1 MITALFFS
9 HILYT
14 CTHRVIESKG
24 PTNTRIY
31 VVAVYFRDR
40 RLATGKGH
48 SIQEAEMNAATNAL
62 TNASKGWFPWRPR
75 SFRFMSEHLL
85 TAS

>member
-1 MITALFFS
+1 MKNR
-9 HILYT
+9 
-14 CTHRVIESKG
+14 RVIDSKG

-31 VVAVYFRDR
+31 EVAVYFRDD

-62 TNASKGWFPWRPR
+62 RLSKGFVSRNKKI
-75 SFRFMSEHLL
+75 SFSKNLFFH
-85 TAS
+85 

>member
-1 MITALFFS
+1 MAIAISPLP
-9 HILYT
+9 
-14 CTHRVIESKG
+14 RVIESKG

-40 RLATGKGH
+40 RLAVGKGH

-62 TNASKGWFPWRPR
+62 NSSKG
-75 SFRFMSEHLL
+75 
-85 TAS
+85 

>member
-1 MITALFFS
+1 MINVPLPPPPPPPPTIS
-9 HILYT
+9 
-14 CTHRVIESKG
+14 RVIESKG

-40 RLATGKGH
+40 RLAVGKGH

-62 TNASKGWFPWRPR
+62 NSSKGSYAF
-75 SFRFMSEHLL
+75 
-85 TAS
+85 